1 MKLPEILIGTGIW
14 KKYSLG
20 RPAGGLLL
28 PFRLKSRGEANAILF
43 ETIENPVYLN
53 QLPPECKEFRLL
65 HLTDLHLGNYSALM
79 PALTQALAGLEDD
92 LCVLTGDYGIGYSSS
107 PVLDVEMQHL
117 KQLID
122 TEIFTVLGNHD
133 SIFMVPLME
142 NLVSGCC

>member
-1 MKLPEILIGTGIW
+1 
-14 KKYSLG
+14 
-20 RPAGGLLL
+20 
-28 PFRLKSRGEANAILF
+28 LKSRGEANAISF

-53 QLPPECKEFRLL
+53 QLPPEFEGFRLL
-65 HLTDLHLGNYSALM
+65 HLTDLHLGNNSALM
-79 PALTQALAGLEDD
+79 PVLTQVLAGLEYD
-92 LCVLTGDYGIGYSSS
+92 LCVLIGDYGIGYSSS

-133 SIFMVPLME
+133 SIFMAPLME